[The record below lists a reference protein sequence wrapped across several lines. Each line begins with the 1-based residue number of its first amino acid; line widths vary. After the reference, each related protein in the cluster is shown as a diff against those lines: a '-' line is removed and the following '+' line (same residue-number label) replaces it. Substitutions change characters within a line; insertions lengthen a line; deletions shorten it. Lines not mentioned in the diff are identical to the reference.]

1 MHPSLHRIN
10 SRYARGILGL
20 FFPFSGWKWPRGS
33 AGRYDD
39 SYRRDDTTSPRDA
52 YLKISYVSSYSH
64 SLHQSECTF
73 YVLQFYTLI
82 YTSIVRRFRLPK
94 ITDLQ
99 TNHASLLCR
108 EATLLGLRSVVL
120 HTLQQSPPPLF
131 LEGREGFHARLTRQQ
146 QHSEAIR
153 LLIRSSVKK

>member
-1 MHPSLHRIN
+1 MI
-10 SRYARGILGL
+10 ARQD
-20 FFPFSGWKWPRGS
+20 SCCAS

-120 HTLQQSPPPLF
+120 HTLQQSPPPPSL
-131 LEGREGFHARLTRQQ
+131 LRREGGIPRAPHQAATTQ
-146 QHSEAIR
+146 
-153 LLIRSSVKK
+153 RSHQVVDPIVRKKK